1 MKSGIIGLFFL
12 SVLMCAAWAVDPQAP
27 GANQPT
33 GQEQKS
39 EAEIR
44 LDEAQKLYTDGKYQE
59 CAALTDQSIAA
70 IEQNELPAGSSVL
83 ASFYI
88 LKSFTVYAFREPG
101 YQDAIEKLL
110 QKAIETNIHYEFKD
124 TRVVPLYILEQ
135 WRRIKTE
142 YLARFMKSTRRNS
155 IGIFGSLVLQP
166 SVLKNPAIIQP
177 GVHYAF
183 NLSESWAL
191 WFDVVIPTQLPL
203 LDSIQGTVGATWFP
217 TFNVETICLGLSAAY
232 AFRLEH
238 FESYMHSILFEG
250 YGEIIFR
257 SGLGIGA
264 SVELMRFDLL
274 LGTEAMELPEYGY
287 VDLFPNSF
295 LRLAF
300 ANLHIYAFYTF

>member
-1 MKSGIIGLFFL
+1 MKSGITALLFL
-12 SVLMCAAWAVDPQAP
+12 SALMYAVWAVDPQEP

-33 GQEQKS
+33 GQEQRS

-44 LDEAQKLYTDGKYQE
+44 LENAQKLYADGKYQE
-59 CAALTDQSIAA
+59 CAALTDKSITA
-70 IEQNELPAGSSVL
+70 IEQNQLPAGGSIL

-101 YQDAIEKLL
+101 YQDMIEKLL
-110 QKAIETNIHYEFKD
+110 RKAIQTNIHYEFQD

-135 WRRIKTE
+135 WRRIKTA
-142 YLARFMKSTRRNS
+142 YLAQFMKTTRRNS
-155 IGIFGSLVLQP
+155 IGIFGSLILQP

-177 GVHYAF
+177 GIHYAF

-191 WFDVVIPTQLPL
+191 WLDMVIPTQLPL
-203 LDSIQGTVGATWFP
+203 LDSIQGTIGATWFP

-238 FESYMHSILFEG
+238 YENYMHSILFEG

-274 LGTEAMELPEYGY
+274 FGTEAMELPEYGY